1 MQRCPSFL
9 LIFTIL
15 LWWSA
20 IPSRVAALVF
30 FSTNSS
36 IELAQGEVGE
46 SQIVPTVTPTTTP
59 TPISDERMLR
69 LGNTG
74 EAVKRLQTQLK
85 ELGYYGGKIDGEYGV
100 STRLAVAKFQAAKGL
115 SSDGV
120 VGATTRMQIEAEI
133 QARAAV
139 VETKP
144 EPETPKQN
152 QSRGRGMLW
161 WVFAGMGI
169 VGCGGAVV
177 FATRKF
183 IPKKPESDPTV
194 ITPDEAI
201 AIDGN
206 IDVIN
211 IVSEVEK
218 ENQTGSRRLTDFPSS
233 NQPNHHGSEDK
244 RTDCAPVGNYEQTFI
259 QTNGHYSAVTDHEQ
273 TVIQTDQHYSFVVDE
288 EQTVLQMTET
298 DIEVSPW
305 ERHTSEQKFLPPEI
319 SGRIAKVNI
328 IDEMVKDL
336 RSPDPNKRRKAIW
349 DLGQQGDSRAIQP
362 LVDLLVDADSQQR
375 SLILGALS
383 EIGVRTLK
391 PMNRALAISLQDE
404 SPEVRQNAI
413 RDLTR
418 VYDLMAQLS
427 QMLCHAVE
435 DPDTNVQATAR
446 YALTQFNRLRTL
458 ANSEVNRN
466 DNPPL

>member
-9 LIFTIL
+9 LVLTALSWHWAF
-15 LWWSA
+15 
-20 IPSRVAALVF
+20 PSRVAALVF
-30 FSTNSS
+30 FPTNPI
-36 IELAQGEVGE
+36 IELAQEEVGE
-46 SQIVPTVTPTTTP
+46 SQIVPTAIP
-59 TPISDERMLR
+59 TPSSNERILR
-69 LGNTG
+69 LGDTG
-74 EAVKRLQTQLK
+74 EAVKRLQTQLQQ
-85 ELGYYGGKIDGEYGV
+85 LGYYAGKIDGEYGI
-100 STRLAVAKFQAAKGL
+100 STRLAVARFQAAKGL

-139 VETKP
+139 VGTKP
-144 EPETPKQN
+144 EPETPRQN
-152 QSRGRGMLW
+152 QSRGRGILW

-201 AIDGN
+201 AIDGTKDI
-206 IDVIN
+206 IDIA
-211 IVSEVEK
+211 SAVET
-218 ENQTGSRRLTDFPSS
+218 ENQSS
-233 NQPNHHGSEDK
+233 HQQNYHGSENT
-244 RTDCAPVGNYEQTFI
+244 RTDYTPVGNYGQTFI
-259 QTNGHYSAVTDHEQ
+259 QTNGHYSPVADHEQ
-273 TVIQTDQHYSFVVDE
+273 TLIQTNQHYSLVPDP
-288 EQTVLQMTET
+288 EQTLIQTN
-298 DIEVSPW
+298 IEVEPW
-305 ERHTSEQKFLPPEI
+305 ERHAHEQKFLPPEI

-446 YALTQFNRLRTL
+446 YALSQFNRLRTL